1 MKIRVTTN
9 SFEYQGLY
17 ANSVHEVEWKF
28 KEGDKSIYV
37 FSQYGKQ
44 WTLDDTQVGE
54 LEEDLVGTGA
64 TIEEASADGP
74 IKSDGGSSSYY
85 DLDVPQWLLYTLNER
100 QKEGKCY
107 IKTEEIIRVLF
118 KNDFS
123 FGTLFKSLVRAFG
136 ITQGAGKAG
145 NDMNYECGKIHYYAD
160 KIKEQQEKK

>member
-54 LEEDLVGTGA
+54 LGEELVGTVA

-85 DLDVPQWLLYTLNER
+85 DVDVPQWLLYTLNER

-107 IKTEEIIRVLF
+107 IKTEEMIAAFLS
-118 KNDFS
+118 NDFDY
-123 FGTLFKSLVRAFG
+123 GNLFKSMIRCKGLQDG
-136 ITQGAGKAG
+136 TGGKAG
-145 NDMNYECGKIHYYAD
+145 NSVEYECNKMIYSCN
-160 KIKEQQEKK
+160 KIKEKK